1 MISAILGLIGGPIAK
16 IIDKSVKDKDLA
28 EKIKSDLTLAA
39 MTNEADI
46 TKAAAGIIQAEAQSE
61 HPLTAQWR
69 PILMLSITAIL
80 VNNFLIAPYFQAMF
94 GVSVTL
100 DLPEPMWN
108 LLTVGVGGY
117 VMGRSAEK
125 AVRHWR
131 GNGDSGNP
139 S

>member
-1 MISAILGLIGGPIAK
+1 MLSALLSFLGGPVAS
-16 IIDKSVKDKDLA
+16 IIDKAVPDKEMAAKLKHELQMAALSNDT
-28 EKIKSDLTLAA
+28 ELTR
-39 MTNEADI
+39 
-46 TKAAAGIIQAEAQSE
+46 AAGAIIKAEAQSE

-80 VNNFLIAPYFQAMF
+80 VNNYLLAPYAQLLF

-100 DLPEPMWN
+100 DLPAPMWN

-125 AVRHWR
+125 TMQHWR
-131 GNGDSGNP
+131 GSSGGP
-139 S
+139 H